1 MTEQQLGVWLRA
13 LKSGKYI
20 QFQKNLTNEDHTKHC
35 CLGVLA
41 DIYNC
46 RQKYTNSLMY
56 PEHIIIGEQESMCIE
71 LNDLPGHAYDYANVI
86 ADIESAPEWYIT
98 ER

>member
-13 LKSGKYI
+13 LKSGKYV
-20 QFQKNLTNEDHTKHC
+20 QFQKNLVNDGGTRHC

-56 PEHIIIGEQESMCIE
+56 PSHIITGEQENMCVF
-71 LNDLPGHAYDYANVI
+71 LNDLPGHAYYYAKVI
-86 ADIESAPEWYIT
+86 ADLESAPEWYIT
-98 ER
+98 KR